1 MASSHASTADSI
13 NFSSFIEDDPQVTGD
28 TTQEDNVVSE
38 SFTSRV
44 GYTNATQLLV
54 QADASITREETANGS
69 RHASESLDDARKP
82 PIASEEASERRG
94 SSHSSE
100 TISSG
105 STVFLHPEES
115 GQGVPDPVKTP
126 VSPSLILWYSLINVY
141 SKSRHLLETGTAAP
155 VLRLVLALRMSSNPI
170 SHR

>member
-1 MASSHASTADSI
+1 MASSQASTADSI
-13 NFSSFIEDDPQVTGD
+13 NFSSYIEDDPQVTGE
-28 TTQEDNVVSE
+28 TAKEDNVVSE
-38 SFTSRV
+38 SVTSGV
-44 GYTNATQLLV
+44 SYTNATKLLV
-54 QADASITREETANGS
+54 QADASISREETAIVS
-69 RHASESLDDARKP
+69 RHASVALDDARKSS
-82 PIASEEASERRG
+82 IVSEEALERPG

-126 VSPSLILWYSLINVY
+126 VSSSLILWYSLINVY
-141 SKSRHLLETGTAAP
+141 SKSRHLLETGTVEP
-155 VLRLVLALRMSSNPI
+155 VLRLVLALRMSSNPT